1 MSLTAVIRVK
11 QSNGI
16 IVSSHGG
23 QPTIKVVA
31 SPTFTVVRSQGND
44 SPSISRVV
52 QDYQQIIIAGQSTTP
67 TLTNQAISDL
77 SNYSNT
83 EVVLGFVNTAY
94 ANSVAFVEANYTNS
108 ASLQLSSLSDVSAN
122 TRAENDTLVFDTS
135 QNKYISKQLDLDGG
149 NF

>member
-1 MSLTAVIRVK
+1 VSLTAVIRVK
-11 QSNGI
+11 QSNGV
-16 IVSSHGG
+16 IVSAYAG
-23 QPTIKVVA
+23 QPIIKVVP
-31 SPTFTVVRSQGND
+31 SPTFTVVQSQASEG
-44 SPSISRVV
+44 PSISSVV
-52 QDYQQIIIAGQSTTP
+52 QSYQQIIIPGQSTTP

-94 ANSVAFVEANYTNS
+94 SNSIAFVEANYTNS
-108 ASLQLSSLSDVSAN
+108 ASLQLSSLNDVSAN
-122 TRAENDTLVFDTS
+122 TRANNDTLVFDTM